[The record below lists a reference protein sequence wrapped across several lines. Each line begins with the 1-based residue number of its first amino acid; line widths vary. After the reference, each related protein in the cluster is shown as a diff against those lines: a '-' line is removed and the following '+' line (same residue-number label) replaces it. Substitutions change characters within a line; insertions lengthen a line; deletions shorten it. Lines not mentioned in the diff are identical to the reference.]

1 MPVFLTQIWFVLLNF
16 FILFLLNFF
25 IFMSTLGRKLN
36 AFFEKRYFQCRAPYM
51 VIAEKATGKSLTRYL
66 IGFHK

>member
-16 FILFLLNFF
+16 FI
-25 IFMSTLGRKLN
+25 FMNTLGRKLN

>member
-1 MPVFLTQIWFVLLNF
+1 MPVFLTQIWFV
-16 FILFLLNFF
+16 LLNFF